1 MTDDSQGT
9 ASEGADSAT
18 DRSGPDREQLTLTVR
33 SGLLDTWERQ
43 AEMAKLDIDEFVER
57 MVEAGRM
64 SVNVQPT
71 VEDGP
76 SAVDDGSPAMTEEH
90 VADEI
95 RSQLRHEEYRSWDDL
110 VEAIAGELERHVED
124 ALAEMQA
131 DGEVRYSG
139 LHGGYRLVEEDER

>member
-1 MTDDSQGT
+1 
-9 ASEGADSAT
+9 
-18 DRSGPDREQLTLTVR
+18 
-33 SGLLDTWERQ
+33 
-43 AEMAKLDIDEFVER
+43 MAKLELDEFVER

-71 VEDGP
+71 
-76 SAVDDGSPAMTEEH
+76 VDDGSPAMTEEH

-95 RSQLRHEEYRSWDDL
+95 RSQLRREEYRSWDDL
-110 VEAIAGELERHVED
+110 VEAITGELEHHVED

-139 LHGGYRLVEEDER
+139 LNGGYRLVEEDER